1 MLNANWI
8 KTTTLTG
15 AILVAFAGLAG
26 CQGNDQTST
35 AAKTP
40 LGEQAAN
47 NPSSTT
53 KVGSGK
59 VIAMI
64 NGQPLYEENLKV
76 IQGSLPT
83 PMPEQRLVERMIE
96 LRLLAAA
103 ARKEGLDKQAKTQA
117 QIENAID
124 NQLANDYLSQY
135 MGQMKITDAELQTAY
150 DKFVQG
156 YPKTTQYK
164 AAHILVKTKDEADAI
179 IKQLDS
185 GTPFDKLAEE
195 KSQDPGSAKQG
206 GDLGWFDLDQ
216 MVPEFSAAVAKL
228 KKDQITQEPVHSK
241 FGWHVIKLED
251 TRAAKPPTFAELKPQ
266 LETQLRRAAIETLVK
281 KLRADAK
288 VEITAPAEVPKP
300 AAAETPKMTPAKPA
314 TSTETAKPAAPA
326 PETAAPSTT
335 ETPAKP

>member
-26 CQGNDQTST
+26 CQGNDQTT

-47 NPSSTT
+47 HPSTT
-53 KVGSGK
+53 KVGGGK
-59 VIAMI
+59 VIATI

-76 IQGSLPT
+76 IQSSLPT

-103 ARKEGLDKQAKTQA
+103 ARKEGLDKHPQTQA

-281 KLRADAK
+281 KLRADAN
-288 VEITAPAEVPKP
+288 VEIIAPAEAPK
-300 AAAETPKMTPAKPA
+300 A
-314 TSTETAKPAAPA
+314 TTVTTAKPAAHA
-326 PETAAPSTT
+326 ETAKPEAPASETSAPSTT
-335 ETPAKP
+335 DTPAKP